1 MPDSLSVAEDNVIR
15 DLRGTQAAAKG
26 FDAPDASSA
35 QLLSVL
41 RQVPGFFCFLRCPDD
56 VVTLTNDAFRQLT
69 GGRAITDLALDETP
83 LARWPGFQERLD
95 QARSGTAPSG
105 PLRVAI
111 HSQADPKSTVE
122 EQFVQFSFQPVWG
135 VSRTLLGVAVH
146 GSDVTEHVRREQ
158 ELNAS
163 NEQAEAILEVLGDG
177 FVAFDKEF
185 RVIKLNPA
193 ALRYDG
199 RQADEIIGKIQWE
212 AWPTSAGSALEV
224 AYRKCLAEQVQ
235 VSLERRYLGFGKD
248 RWLELRACPV
258 PGGIVS
264 FYRDITER
272 KASEEALR
280 ASEERFRA
288 LVEAVPHQVWEA
300 GPDGSVEWSNGRLPE
315 YLGTTLDDLG
325 NGAWERIVHP
335 DDYPV
340 VLQAWRQALQDGTV
354 FESEIRLS
362 RARDGTYRWFLSKAV
377 PVRDP
382 AGSVIRWIGT
392 NTDIHDRKMAAEELA
407 HLNARL
413 EKRVEESTRDRDR
426 LWHLSTDLMLVADF
440 EGTILTANPAW
451 SRMLEWKNGD
461 LIRASVLDFVHPEDQ
476 DDAHLAVRRLSR
488 ELTTCSIQSRL
499 RHRDGSY
506 RWIAWTAVSDERFIH
521 AIGRDITAEEEASQ
535 ALKQAEEA
543 LRQSQKME
551 AVGQLTGGI
560 AHDFNNLLT
569 GVIGSLD
576 LIQTRVAQGRT
587 GDIGRYID
595 AAMSSAN
602 RAAALT
608 HRLLAFSRR
617 QPLDP
622 KPVDANALVG
632 SMEELFRRTARETI
646 RVELRAGQ
654 DLWLPLCDPNQ
665 LENALLNLV
674 INARDAMPD
683 GGAIAIET
691 ANVEL
696 DHAYAATQQD
706 VKPGQYVAL
715 SVSDTGSGMSD
726 DVLARVFEPFF
737 TTKPIGQGTGLGLSM
752 VYGFVRQSG
761 GHVRITSGIGQGTTV
776 KIFLPRY
783 LGDAVP
789 RDLSA
794 TNALA
799 TRPKAH
805 ETVLVVEDER
815 VVRDLIVEMLEE
827 QGYRVLQA
835 EDGPKGLAI
844 LQTGQPIDLLLTD
857 VGLPGL
863 NGRQLADAFRA
874 QRPDQKVL
882 FMTGY
887 VESNLL
893 SAGFLGPGMEVIAK
907 PFPLETLA
915 AKIEAIIHGP

>member
-1 MPDSLSVAEDNVIR
+1 MPDSLSVTRDGVVR
-15 DLRGTQAAAKG
+15 DLRSPPAAARG
-26 FDAPDASSA
+26 FAATDASSA
-35 QLLSVL
+35 QLLCIL
-41 RQVPGFFCFLRCPDD
+41 QQVPGYFCFLRCPDD
-56 VVTLTNDAFRQLT
+56 VVTLTNVAFRQLT
-69 GGRAITDLALDETP
+69 EGEDIADHALNETP
-83 LARWPGFQERLD
+83 LTRWPGFKERLD
-95 QARSGTAPSG
+95 QARSGTAPTG
-105 PLRVAI
+105 PLQVSILFEAATESRTRERV
-111 HSQADPKSTVE
+111 VE
-122 EQFVQFSFQPVWG
+122 FSFQPVWG
-135 VSRTLLGVAVH
+135 VNRTLLGIAVH
-146 GSDVTEHVRREQ
+146 GSDVTEHVRRER
-158 ELNAS
+158 ELSVENGRL
-163 NEQAEAILEVLGDG
+163 ETILEVLGDG
-177 FVAFDKEF
+177 FVVFDEEF
-185 RVIKLNPA
+185 RVTKINPA
-193 ALRYDG
+193 ALEYDG
-199 RQADEIIGKIQWE
+199 RQPEEIVGKIQWE

-224 AYRKCLAEQVQ
+224 AYRRCLAEQVQ
-235 VSLERRYLGFGKD
+235 VTFERRYLGFGKD
-248 RWLELRACPV
+248 RWLELRVCPI

-264 FYRDITER
+264 FYRDINER

-300 GPDGSVEWSNGRLPE
+300 DPDGSVEWSNGRFPE
-315 YLGTTLDDLG
+315 YLGITLEELAG
-325 NGAWERIVHP
+325 GAWKHIVHP
-335 DDYPV
+335 DDYSV
-340 VLQAWRQALQDGTV
+340 VARAWNRALQDGTI
-354 FESEIRLS
+354 FESEIRLR
-362 RARDGTYRWFLSKAV
+362 RARDKAYRWFLSKAV

-392 NTDIHDRKMAAEELA
+392 NTDIDDQKMAAEELA

-440 EGTILTANPAW
+440 EGTIVTTNPAW
-451 SRMLEWKNGD
+451 SRMLDWRNGD
-461 LIRASVLDFVHPEDQ
+461 LIQASVLDFIHPEDRS
-476 DDAHLAVRRLSR
+476 DAHLAIRRLAR
-488 ELTTCSIQSRL
+488 DLTADSIHNRL

-521 AIGRDITAEEEASQ
+521 AIGRDITSEKEAAQ
-535 ALKQAEEA
+535 ALRQAEEA

-576 LIQTRVAQGRT
+576 LIQTRVAQGRA
-587 GDIGRYID
+587 GEIGRYID

-602 RAAALT
+602 RAASLT

-622 KPVDANALVG
+622 KPVDANSLVA
-632 SMEELFRRTARETI
+632 SMDELFRRTTREMI
-646 RVELRAGQ
+646 RVELQASQ
-654 DLWLPLCDPNQ
+654 DLWLTLCDPNQ
-665 LENALLNLV
+665 LESTLLNLV

-683 GGAIAIET
+683 GGAIVIET

-761 GHVRITSGIGQGTTV
+761 GHVRIHSETGRGTTV
-776 KIFLPRY
+776 RIFLPRY
-783 LGDAVP
+783 LGDAEP
-789 RDLSA
+789 QDLSA
-794 TNALA
+794 MNGPAA
-799 TRPKAH
+799 RPQAH

-815 VVRDLIVEMLEE
+815 VVRDLIVEMLDE

-844 LQTGQPIDLLLTD
+844 LQAGQPIDFLLTD

-874 QRPDQKVL
+874 ERPDLKVL

-907 PFPLETLA
+907 PFTLEALA
-915 AKIEAIIHGP
+915 ARIEAIIRGP

>member
-1 MPDSLSVAEDNVIR
+1 MPDSLSVTNDNVIP
-15 DLRGTQAAAKG
+15 DLRSPHAEAKG
-26 FDAPDASSA
+26 VGTPDVSGV
-35 QLLSVL
+35 QLLSIL
-41 RQVPGFFCFLRCPDD
+41 RHAPGFFCFLHSSDD
-56 VVTLTNDAFRQLT
+56 VVALANDAFGQLT
-69 GGRAITDLALDETP
+69 GGRDITGSALDETP
-83 LARWPGFQERLD
+83 LGLWPGFKDRLH
-95 QARSGTAPSG
+95 QARAGITPPS
-105 PLRVAI
+105 PLRVTVLA
-111 HSQADPKSTVE
+111 HSGSDDAGEKRFVE
-122 EQFVQFSFQPVWG
+122 FSFEPVWG
-135 VSRTLLGVAVH
+135 GNTTLLGVAVH
-146 GSDVTEHVRREQ
+146 GSDVTGHVRREQ
-158 ELNAS
+158 ELRVS
-163 NEQAEAILEVLGDG
+163 NERSEAILEVLGDG
-177 FVAFDKEF
+177 FVVFDEDF
-185 RVIKLNPA
+185 RVVKLNPA

-199 RQADEIIGKIQWE
+199 RQPEEIIGKIQWE
-212 AWPTSAGSALEV
+212 AWPTSAGSALEA

-235 VSLERRYLGFGKD
+235 VSLERRYLGSGKD
-248 RWLELRACPV
+248 RWLELRTCPV

-300 GPDGSVEWSNGRLPE
+300 GPDGSVEWFNGRFHE
-315 YLGTTLDDLG
+315 FLGVTRDELA
-325 NGAWERIVHP
+325 NGAWERVVHQ
-335 DDYPV
+335 DDYPNV
-340 VLQAWRQALQDGTV
+340 TQAWQQALQNGAT
-354 FESEIRLS
+354 FECEIRLR
-362 RARDGTYRWFLSKAV
+362 RAGDNAYHWFLSKAV
-377 PVRDP
+377 PVRDL
-382 AGSVIRWIGT
+382 AGNVMRWIGT
-392 NTDIHDRKMAAEELA
+392 NTDIHDQKMAAEELV
-407 HLNARL
+407 HLNTTL
-413 EKRVEESTRDRDR
+413 EERVEESTRDRDR

-440 EGTILTANPAW
+440 KGAIIAANPAW
-451 SRMLEWKNGD
+451 SRMLEWRNAD
-461 LIRASVLDFVHPEDQ
+461 LIRSSVLDFFHPEEQSDIR
-476 DDAHLAVRRLSR
+476 LAVRRLSR
-488 ELTTCSIQSRL
+488 NLSTCSIQSRL

-521 AIGRDITAEEEASQ
+521 AVGRDITVEQEAAQ
-535 ALKQAEEA
+535 ALKQAEET

-576 LIQTRVAQGRT
+576 LIQTRVAQGRI
-587 GDIGRYID
+587 GDVGRYVD

-622 KPVDANALVG
+622 KPVDANILVA
-632 SMEELFRRTARETI
+632 SMDELFRRTTRETI
-646 RVELRAGQ
+646 RVELQAGQ
-654 DLWLPLCDPNQ
+654 DLWLTLCDPNQ
-665 LENALLNLV
+665 LESALLNLV

-683 GGAIAIET
+683 GGSIVIET

-696 DHAYAATQQD
+696 DHAYAATQQE

-726 DVLARVFEPFF
+726 DVLARVFEPFY
-737 TTKPIGQGTGLGLSM
+737 TTKPMGQGTGLGLSM
-752 VYGFVRQSG
+752 VYGFVRQSA
-761 GHVRITSGIGQGTTV
+761 GHVRIYSEIGQGTTV

-783 LGDAVP
+783 LGDAELQT
-789 RDLSA
+789 LSA
-794 TNALA
+794 TKAPMA
-799 TRPKAH
+799 RAKAH

-815 VVRDLIVEMLEE
+815 VVRDLIVEMLRE

-835 EDGPKGLAI
+835 DDGPKGLAI

-863 NGRQLADAFRA
+863 NGRQLADASRE
-874 QRPDQKVL
+874 QRPDLKVL

-907 PFPLETLA
+907 PFTLENLA
-915 AKIEAIIHGP
+915 ARIEAIIHVP

>member
-1 MPDSLSVAEDNVIR
+1 M
-15 DLRGTQAAAKG
+15 
-26 FDAPDASSA
+26 
-35 QLLSVL
+35 
-41 RQVPGFFCFLRCPDD
+41 
-56 VVTLTNDAFRQLT
+56 
-69 GGRAITDLALDETP
+69 DETP
-83 LARWPGFQERLD
+83 LAHWPGFKERLH
-95 QARSGTAPSG
+95 QARAGISPPS
-105 PLRVAI
+105 PLRVLVHVSAGPE
-111 HSQADPKSTVE
+111 SAGEERFVE
-122 EQFVQFSFQPVWG
+122 FSFQPIPG
-135 VSRTLLGVAVH
+135 GGTTLLGIAIH
-146 GSDVTEHVRREQ
+146 GSDATEHVRREQ
-158 ELNAS
+158 ELCAS
-163 NEQAEAILEVLGDG
+163 NERSEAILDVLGDG
-177 FVAFDKEF
+177 FVAFDEEF

-199 RQADEIIGKIQWE
+199 RQADEIIGKTHWE
-212 AWPTSAGSALEV
+212 AWPTSAGSVLEV

-235 VSLERRYLGFGKD
+235 LSFERRYLGFGKD
-248 RWLELRACPV
+248 SWLELRLCPV

-272 KASEEALR
+272 KASEDALR

-300 GPDGSVEWSNGRLPE
+300 GSDGSVEWSNGRLPE
-315 YLGTTLDDLG
+315 YLGITLDDLASS
-325 NGAWERIVHP
+325 AWERIVHP

-340 VLQAWRQALQDGTV
+340 VVQAWRQALQDGTV
-354 FESEIRLS
+354 FESEIRLR
-362 RARDGTYRWFLSKAV
+362 RACDKTYRWFLSKAV

-392 NTDIHDRKMAAEELA
+392 NTDIHDQKMAAEELA

-413 EKRVEESTRDRDR
+413 EKRVEQSTRDRDR

-440 EGTILTANPAW
+440 KGMIVAANPAW

-476 DDAHLAVRRLSR
+476 SDAQLAVKRLSR
-488 ELTTCSIQSRL
+488 DLTTCSIQSRL

-506 RWIAWTAVSDERFIH
+506 RWIAWTAVSDERFVH
-521 AIGRDITAEEEASQ
+521 AVGRDITAEEEAAQ

-576 LIQTRVAQGRT
+576 LIQARIAQGRA
-587 GDIGRYID
+587 GDIGRYVD

-622 KPVDANALVG
+622 KPVDANALVA
-632 SMEELFRRTARETI
+632 SMDELFRRTTRETI
-646 RVELRAGQ
+646 RVELQASQ
-654 DLWLPLCDPNQ
+654 DLWLTLCDPNQ
-665 LENALLNLV
+665 LESALLNLV

-683 GGAIAIET
+683 GGDIVIET

-706 VKPGQYVAL
+706 VKPGRYVAL

-726 DVLARVFEPFF
+726 NVLARVFEPFF

-752 VYGFVRQSG
+752 VYGFVKQSG
-761 GHVRITSGIGQGTTV
+761 GHVRIHSETGRGTIV

-783 LGDAVP
+783 LGDARP
-789 RDLSA
+789 QGLSA
-794 TNALA
+794 TKALT
-799 TRPKAH
+799 TRAKAH

-815 VVRDLIVEMLEE
+815 VVRNLVVEMLLE

-835 EDGPKGLAI
+835 EDGPTGLGI
-844 LQTGQPIDLLLTD
+844 LQSGQPIDLLLTD

-863 NGRQLADAFRA
+863 NGRQLADAFRD
-874 QRPDQKVL
+874 QRPDLKVL

-907 PFPLETLA
+907 PFTLEALA
-915 AKIEAIIHGP
+915 VRIEAVLQGS

>member
-1 MPDSLSVAEDNVIR
+1 MPDGLSVTKDDVIR
-15 DLRGTQAAAKG
+15 DLRGTHAAANG
-26 FDAPDASSA
+26 FDAPDASSS
-35 QLLSVL
+35 QLLSIL
-41 RQVPGFFCFLRCPDD
+41 QQVPGFFCFLRCPDD
-56 VVTLTNDAFRQLT
+56 VIALANDAFRQLT
-69 GGRAITDLALDETP
+69 GGRDIANRALEEVP
-83 LARWPGFQERLD
+83 LAGWPGFKECLT
-95 QARSGTAPSG
+95 QARAGIAPSG
-105 PLRVAI
+105 PLRVTI
-111 HSQADPKSTVE
+111 QSRADPESKAEERIVE
-122 EQFVQFSFQPVWG
+122 FSFQPVRG

-146 GSDVTEHVRREQ
+146 GSDVTEHVRRER
-158 ELNAS
+158 ELSVS
-163 NEQAEAILEVLGDG
+163 NERAEAILEVLGDG
-177 FVAFDKEF
+177 FVAFDEEF
-185 RVIKLNPA
+185 RVVKLNPA
-193 ALRYDG
+193 ALKYDG
-199 RQADEIIGKIQWE
+199 RRADEIIGKIQWD
-212 AWPTSAGSALEV
+212 AWPTSAGSALEA

-300 GPDGSVEWSNGRLPE
+300 GPNGSVEWSNGRLPE
-315 YLGTTLDDLG
+315 YLGITLDNLA

-340 VLQAWRQALQDGTV
+340 VVQAWRQALQGGTV
-354 FESEIRLS
+354 FESEIRLR
-362 RARDGTYRWFLSKAV
+362 RARDKAYRWFLSKAV
-377 PVRDP
+377 PVRDT

-392 NTDIHDRKMAAEELA
+392 NTDIHDRKRAAEELA

-440 EGTILTANPAW
+440 KGTIMAANPAW
-451 SRMLEWKNGD
+451 SRMLDWKNGN
-461 LIRASVLDFVHPEDQ
+461 LVRASVLDFVHPEDQ
-476 DDAHLAVRRLSR
+476 GDTHQAVRRLSR
-488 ELTTCSIQSRL
+488 DQTTCSVQSRL

-506 RWIAWTAVSDERFIH
+506 RWIAWTAVSDEHFIH
-521 AIGRDITAEEEASQ
+521 AVGRDITAEEEAAQ

-576 LIQTRVAQGRT
+576 LIQTRIAQGRA
-587 GDIGRYID
+587 GDVGRYVE

-622 KPVDANALVG
+622 KPVDAKTLVA
-632 SMEELFRRTARETI
+632 SMDELFRRTVRETI
-646 RVELRAGQ
+646 RVELQSGQ
-654 DLWLPLCDPNQ
+654 DLWLTLCDPNQ
-665 LENALLNLV
+665 LESALLNLV

-683 GGAIAIET
+683 GGSIVIET

-715 SVSDTGSGMSD
+715 SVSDTGAGMSD

-761 GHVRITSGIGQGTTV
+761 GHVRIYSAIGQGTTV
-776 KIFLPRY
+776 KIFLPRH
-783 LGDAVP
+783 LGDAEP
-789 RDLSA
+789 QGPSA
-794 TNALA
+794 TNAVA
-799 TRPKAH
+799 ARPRAH

-815 VVRDLIVEMLEE
+815 VVRELIVEMLEE

-835 EDGPKGLAI
+835 EDGPKGLAV
-844 LQTGQPIDLLLTD
+844 LQTGQPLDLLVTD

-863 NGRQLADAFRA
+863 NGRQLADAARA
-874 QRPDQKVL
+874 EQPNLKVL

-915 AKIEAIIHGP
+915 ARIEAIIHGS

>member
-1 MPDSLSVAEDNVIR
+1 MPESLSVTKDDVIR
-15 DLRGTQAAAKG
+15 DLRGAHAAAKG
-26 FDAPDASSA
+26 FDAPDASST
-35 QLLSVL
+35 QLLSIL
-41 RQVPGFFCFLRCPDD
+41 QQGPGFFCFLRGPGD
-56 VVTLTNDAFRQLT
+56 VVALTNNAFRQLT
-69 GGRAITDLALDETP
+69 RGQDIADCVLDETP
-83 LARWPGFQERLD
+83 LAHWPGFREHLD
-95 QARSGTAPSG
+95 QARAGLALSG
-105 PLRVAI
+105 PLRVSLL
-111 HSQADPKSTVE
+111 SQADPGSVAEERFVE
-122 EQFVQFSFQPVWG
+122 FSFQPIWG
-135 VSRTLLGVAVH
+135 GGRTLLGVAVQGH
-146 GSDVTEHVRREQ
+146 DVTGHVRREQ
-158 ELNAS
+158 ELSAS
-163 NEQAEAILEVLGDG
+163 NARSEAVLEVLGDG
-177 FVAFDKEF
+177 FVVFDEEF
-185 RVIKLNPA
+185 RVVKLNPA
-193 ALRYDG
+193 ALEYDG
-199 RQADEIIGKIQWE
+199 RQAQEIIGKTHWE

-235 VSLERRYLGFGKD
+235 VSFERRYLGFGKD

-272 KASEEALR
+272 KTSEEALR

-300 GPDGSVEWSNGRLPE
+300 GPDGSVEWSNGRFPE
-315 YLGTTLDDLG
+315 YLGITLEDLA
-325 NGAWERIVHP
+325 NGAWARIVHP
-335 DDYPV
+335 DDYQV
-340 VLQAWRQALQDGTV
+340 VARAWRQALQAGTV
-354 FESEIRLS
+354 FESEIRLK
-362 RARDGTYRWFLSKAV
+362 RARDKTYRWFLSKAV
-377 PVRDP
+377 PVRNP
-382 AGSVIRWIGT
+382 EGAVVRWIGT
-392 NTDIHDRKMAAEELA
+392 NTDIHDQKMAAEELA
-407 HLNARL
+407 RLNARL
-413 EKRVEESTRDRDR
+413 EKRVEESTRDRER

-440 EGTILTANPAW
+440 KGRIVAANPAW
-451 SRMLEWKNGD
+451 DRMLDWQNGD
-461 LIRASVLDFVHPEDQ
+461 LIQASVLDFVHPEDQ
-476 DDAHLAVRRLSR
+476 GAAHSAVKRLSR
-488 ELTTCSIQSRL
+488 DLTTCSIQNRL

-506 RWIAWTAVSDERFIH
+506 RWIAWTAVSDEHFIH
-521 AIGRDITAEEEASQ
+521 AVGRDITAEEEAAQ

-576 LIQTRVAQGRT
+576 LIQTRVAQGRS
-587 GDIGRYID
+587 GDIGRYVD

-622 KPVDANALVG
+622 KPVDANSLVA
-632 SMEELFRRTARETI
+632 SMDELFRRTTRETI
-646 RVELRAGQ
+646 RVELQAGR
-654 DLWLPLCDPNQ
+654 DLWLTLCDPNQ
-665 LENALLNLV
+665 LESALLNLV

-683 GGAIAIET
+683 GGAIVIET

-761 GHVRITSGIGQGTTV
+761 GHVRITSETGQGTTV

-783 LGDAVP
+783 LGEIEPQDP
-789 RDLSA
+789 SA
-794 TNALA
+794 ANALA
-799 TRPKAH
+799 ARSKAH
-805 ETVLVVEDER
+805 ETVLVVEDES

-835 EDGPKGLAI
+835 EDGPQGLGI
-844 LQTGQPIDLLLTD
+844 LQTGQAIDLLLTD

-874 QRPDQKVL
+874 ERPDLKVL

-907 PFPLETLA
+907 PFTLDA
-915 AKIEAIIHGP
+915 LATRIEAIIRGS

>member
-1 MPDSLSVAEDNVIR
+1 
-15 DLRGTQAAAKG
+15 
-26 FDAPDASSA
+26 
-35 QLLSVL
+35 
-41 RQVPGFFCFLRCPDD
+41 
-56 VVTLTNDAFRQLT
+56 
-69 GGRAITDLALDETP
+69 
-83 LARWPGFQERLD
+83 
-95 QARSGTAPSG
+95 
-105 PLRVAI
+105 
-111 HSQADPKSTVE
+111 
-122 EQFVQFSFQPVWG
+122 
-135 VSRTLLGVAVH
+135 
-146 GSDVTEHVRREQ
+146 
-158 ELNAS
+158 
-163 NEQAEAILEVLGDG
+163 
-177 FVAFDKEF
+177 
-185 RVIKLNPA
+185 
-193 ALRYDG
+193 
-199 RQADEIIGKIQWE
+199 
-212 AWPTSAGSALEV
+212 
-224 AYRKCLAEQVQ
+224 
-235 VSLERRYLGFGKD
+235 
-248 RWLELRACPV
+248 
-258 PGGIVS
+258 
-264 FYRDITER
+264 
-272 KASEEALR
+272 
-280 ASEERFRA
+280 
-288 LVEAVPHQVWEA
+288 
-300 GPDGSVEWSNGRLPE
+300 
-315 YLGTTLDDLG
+315 
-325 NGAWERIVHP
+325 
-335 DDYPV
+335 
-340 VLQAWRQALQDGTV
+340 
-354 FESEIRLS
+354 
-362 RARDGTYRWFLSKAV
+362 
-377 PVRDP
+377 
-382 AGSVIRWIGT
+382 
-392 NTDIHDRKMAAEELA
+392 
-407 HLNARL
+407 
-413 EKRVEESTRDRDR
+413 
-426 LWHLSTDLMLVADF
+426 MLVADF
-440 EGTILTANPAW
+440 KGAIITANPAW
-451 SRMLEWKNGD
+451 SRMLEWTNGD
-461 LIRASVLDFVHPEDQ
+461 LIQASLLDFVHPEDQ
-476 DDAHLAVRRLSR
+476 DEVHLTIRRLSHA
-488 ELTTCSIQSRL
+488 LTTCGIQSRL

-521 AIGRDITAEEEASQ
+521 AIGRDITAEEEAAR

-576 LIQTRVAQGRT
+576 LIQTRIAQGRT

-622 KPVDANALVG
+622 KPVDANTLVA
-632 SMEELFRRTARETI
+632 SMEELFRRTARESI

-654 DLWLPLCDPNQ
+654 DPWLTLCDPNQ

-683 GGAIAIET
+683 GGAITIET

-761 GHVRITSGIGQGTTV
+761 GHVQITSDIGRGTTV

-783 LGDAVP
+783 LRDAEP
-789 RDLSA
+789 QDLSA

-799 TRPKAH
+799 ARPKAH

-844 LQTGQPIDLLLTD
+844 LQTGQTIDLRLTD

-874 QRPDQKVL
+874 QWPDQKVL

-887 VESNLL
+887 VENNLL

-915 AKIEAIIHGP
+915 AKIEAIIHGS

>member
-1 MPDSLSVAEDNVIR
+1 MPDSLSVTRDGFIR
-15 DLRGTQAAAKG
+15 DLHSTPAAARS
-26 FDAPDASSA
+26 FDAPDASST
-35 QLLSVL
+35 QLLSIL
-41 RQVPGFFCFLRCPDD
+41 QQAPGFFCFLRCPDD
-56 VVTLTNDAFRQLT
+56 VVALTNNAFLQLT
-69 GGRAITDLALDETP
+69 GGKDIADHALGETP
-83 LARWPGFQERLD
+83 LARWPGFKERLD
-95 QARSGTAPSG
+95 QARAGTAASD
-105 PLRVAI
+105 PLRVTI
-111 HSQADPKSTVE
+111 PCQPNPESTAEERFVE
-122 EQFVQFSFQPVWG
+122 FSFQPVWG
-135 VSRTLLGVAVH
+135 VNRTLVGIAVH
-146 GSDVTEHVRREQ
+146 GSDVTEHVRRER
-158 ELNAS
+158 ELSAD
-163 NEQAEAILEVLGDG
+163 NERLESILEVLGDG
-177 FVAFDKEF
+177 FVVFDEEF
-185 RVIKLNPA
+185 RVVKLNPA

-199 RQADEIIGKIQWE
+199 RQAEEIIGKTHWE
-212 AWPTSAGSALEV
+212 AWPTSAGSVLEV
-224 AYRKCLAEQVQ
+224 AYRRCPAEQVQ
-235 VSLERRYLGFGKD
+235 LSFERRYLGFGKD
-248 RWLELRACPV
+248 RWLELRLCPV

-264 FYRDITER
+264 FYRDINER

-300 GPDGSVEWSNGRLPE
+300 GPDGSVEWSNGRFPE
-315 YLGTTLDDLG
+315 YLGITLEELA

-340 VLQAWRQALQDGTV
+340 VAQAWRQALQDGTV
-354 FESEIRLS
+354 FESEIRLK
-362 RARDGTYRWFLSKAV
+362 RARDNAYRWFLSKAV

-382 AGSVIRWIGT
+382 EGSVVRWIGT
-392 NTDIHDRKMAAEELA
+392 NTDIHDQKMAAEELV

-440 EGTILTANPAW
+440 NGTIVAANPAW

-461 LIRASVLDFVHPEDQ
+461 LIRASVLDLVHPEDRGT
-476 DDAHLAVRRLSR
+476 AHLAVRRLSR
-488 ELTTCSIQSRL
+488 DLTTCSIQSRL
-499 RHRDGSY
+499 LHRDGSY

-521 AIGRDITAEEEASQ
+521 AVGRDITAEEEAAQ

-587 GDIGRYID
+587 GEIGRYID

-602 RAAALT
+602 RAASLT

-622 KPVDANALVG
+622 KPVDANSLVA
-632 SMEELFRRTARETI
+632 SMDELFRRTTRETI
-646 RVELRAGQ
+646 RVELQAAQ
-654 DLWLPLCDPNQ
+654 DLWLTLCDPNQ
-665 LENALLNLV
+665 LESALLNLV

-683 GGAIAIET
+683 GGAIVIET

-726 DVLARVFEPFF
+726 DVLARDFEPFF

-761 GHVRITSGIGQGTTV
+761 GHVRISSGIGQGTTV
-776 KIFLPRY
+776 EIFLPRY
-783 LGDAVP
+783 LGDAEP
-789 RDLSA
+789 QGLSA
-794 TNALA
+794 TNAPA
-799 TRPKAH
+799 ARPKAH
-805 ETVLVVEDER
+805 EIVLVVEDER
-815 VVRDLIVEMLEE
+815 VVRDLIVEMLDE

-844 LQTGQPIDLLLTD
+844 LQTGQQIDLLLTD

-874 QRPDQKVL
+874 ERPDLKVL

-887 VESNLL
+887 VESSLL

-907 PFPLETLA
+907 PFTLETLA
-915 AKIEAIIHGP
+915 ARIEAIIHGS

>member
-1 MPDSLSVAEDNVIR
+1 MPESLSVTKDDVIR
-15 DLRGTQAAAKG
+15 DLRGAHSAAKDCG
-26 FDAPDASSA
+26 ESDVAASEFLPIL
-35 QLLSVL
+35 Q
-41 RQVPGFFCFLRCPDD
+41 QGPGFFCFLRHPDD
-56 VVTLTNDAFRQLT
+56 IITLTNNAFRQLV
-69 GGRAITDLALDETP
+69 GGRDIADCPLDATP
-83 LARWPGFQERLD
+83 LIRWPGFKERLD
-95 QARSGTAPSG
+95 QARAGLTLPD

-111 HSQADPKSTVE
+111 FSQTDAGSIAEERFVE
-122 EQFVQFSFQPVWG
+122 FSFQPVWG
-135 VSRTLLGVAVH
+135 GGRVLLGVAVQGH
-146 GSDVTEHVRREQ
+146 DVTGHVRQERE
-158 ELNAS
+158 LSAS
-163 NEQAEAILEVLGDG
+163 NARSEAVLDVLGDG
-177 FVAFDKEF
+177 FVVFDEEF
-185 RVIKLNPA
+185 RVVKLNPA
-193 ALRYDG
+193 ALKYDG
-199 RQADEIIGKIQWE
+199 RQAEEIIGKIQWE
-212 AWPTSAGSALEV
+212 AWPTSAGSALEM
-224 AYRKCLAEQVQ
+224 AYRRCLAEQVQ
-235 VSLERRYLGFGKD
+235 ISFERRYLGFGKD
-248 RWLELRACPV
+248 RWLELRVCPV

-300 GPDGSVEWSNGRLPE
+300 GPGGSVEWSNGRFPE
-315 YLGTTLDDLG
+315 YLGITLDDLA

-335 DDYPV
+335 EDFPV
-340 VLQAWRQALQDGTV
+340 VARAWRRALKDGTV
-354 FESEIRLS
+354 FEGEIRLK
-362 RARDGTYRWFLSKAV
+362 RARDETYRWFLSKAV
-377 PVRDP
+377 PVRDTD
-382 AGSVIRWIGT
+382 GGVIRWIGT
-392 NTDIHDRKMAAEELA
+392 NTDIHDQKTAAEELV

-440 EGTILTANPAW
+440 NGTIVTANPAW
-451 SRMLEWKNGD
+451 GRMLDWKNGD
-461 LIRASVLDFVHPEDQ
+461 LLQAPLLDFIHPEDQ
-476 DDAHLAVRRLSR
+476 SEAQLAVGRLAHA
-488 ELTTCSIQSRL
+488 LTTCSVQNRL

-506 RWIAWTAVSDERFIH
+506 RWIAWTAVSDEHFIH
-521 AIGRDITAEEEASQ
+521 AVGRDITAEEEAAQ
-535 ALKQAEEA
+535 ALRQAEEA

-576 LIQTRVAQGRT
+576 LIRTRIAQGRA
-587 GDIGRYID
+587 GDIERYVD

-622 KPVDANALVG
+622 KPVDANALVA
-632 SMEELFRRTARETI
+632 SMEELFRRTVRETI
-646 RVELRAGQ
+646 QVELRSCR
-654 DLWLPLCDPNQ
+654 DLWLTLCDPNQ
-665 LENALLNLV
+665 LESALLNLV

-683 GGAIAIET
+683 GGSIAIGT
-691 ANVEL
+691 DNVEL
-696 DHAYAATQQD
+696 DDAYAATQQD
-706 VKPGQYVAL
+706 VKPGPYVAL

-761 GHVRITSGIGQGTTV
+761 GHVRISSAIGRGTTV
-776 KIFLPRY
+776 TILLPRY
-783 LGDAVP
+783 LGDTEP
-789 RDLSA
+789 QDPSA
-794 TNALA
+794 TAVTGA
-799 TRPKAH
+799 RAKAH
-805 ETVLVVEDER
+805 ETVLVVEDET
-815 VVRDLIVEMLEE
+815 VVRGLIVEMLKE
-827 QGYRVLQA
+827 QGYRVLEA
-835 EDGPKGLAI
+835 EDGPKGLVV

-874 QRPDQKVL
+874 ERPDLNVL

-887 VESNLL
+887 VESSIL

-907 PFPLETLA
+907 PFTLEALA
-915 AKIEAIIHGP
+915 ARIEAIIHGP